1 MAVLLELS
9 IFSISGEISKRG
21 EVAGVLSALQK
32 EGYFPILGAMGSV
45 IETETMSQALR
56 AIEIA
61 SNAMDAKRYYVVAKF
76 DCYPE
81 RKQMLEGRIERVIK
95 ELS

>member
-9 IFSISGEISKRG
+9 IFSIHGEISKRE
-21 EVAGVLSALQK
+21 EVAKVLRAWEQSGIKAHLN
-32 EGYFPILGAMGSV
+32 AMGSV
-45 IETETMSQALR
+45 VEAKDMQEALR

-61 SNAMDAKRYYVVAKF
+61 NSCMDCRRYYAIAKF

-81 RKQMLEGRIERVIK
+81 REKMLGGRVERVL
-95 ELS
+95 EEV

>member
-9 IFSISGEISKRG
+9 IFSIDGNVSKRE
-21 EVAGVLSALQK
+21 EVTKVLKAWQK
-32 EGYFPILGAMGSV
+32 HGITAHLNAMGSV
-45 IETETMSQALR
+45 IEAQDMQEALQ

-61 SNAMDAKRYYVVAKF
+61 NACMDAKRYYAIAKF

-81 RKQMLEGRIERVIK
+81 RKSMLEGRIERVLDRLK
-95 ELS
+95 